1 MIGTAVAPLI
11 GPRSQPSFFS
21 DYGPNM
27 LQAKIIIAD
36 DDILVREA
44 VCKILTMFGHTVVS
58 CASGEEALAALTG
71 DFDLI
76 ILDINMPGLDGFE
89 TLKQINDRDYGIPV
103 IFLTGAGSMEY
114 AVKAI
119 NLGAYD
125 FIPKPIEDLDIF
137 NIKVKRAIEKRKY
150 VLQEKA
156 YKKNLEDEVRSKT
169 SELAEKNHLLEKYNE
184 DLEVSTLNTMLTL
197 QTALEEKDMYTAGH
211 TNRVTFHAMHI
222 GQALRLAEDDL
233 TVLER
238 ACKVHDIG
246 KLVIDVNYIRKPGP
260 LSDEEWLLMKKHPEI
275 GANIITPLSFMQQEV
290 TIVRHHHER
299 MDGKGYPDGLGGNE
313 LSLLTKIITVADSF
327 DAMTSMRS
335 YKKNLE
341 PMAAIAELH
350 RCAGSQFDPDV
361 VRVFVE
367 VLGNPDVTGQL
378 RH

>member
-1 MIGTAVAPLI
+1 
-11 GPRSQPSFFS
+11 
-21 DYGPNM
+21 M

-313 LSLLTKIITVADSF
+313 LSLLAKIITVADSF

>member
-1 MIGTAVAPLI
+1 MAEI
-11 GPRSQPSFFS
+11 
-21 DYGPNM
+21 
-27 LQAKIIIAD
+27 KILIAD
-36 DDILVREA
+36 DDALVREA
-44 VCKILTMFGHTVVS
+44 VFKILTMFGYTVVT
-58 CASGEEALAALTG
+58 CATGEEALAALSG
-71 DFDLI
+71 DFALI

-89 TLKQINDRDYGIPV
+89 TLKLINARDYGIPV

-137 NIKVKRAIEKRKY
+137 NIKVKRAIEKRRY

-156 YKKNLEDEVRSKT
+156 YKENLENEVRSKT
-169 SELAEKNHLLEKYNE
+169 RELAEKNRLLEEYND

-211 TNRVTFHAMHI
+211 TNRVTFYAMSI
-222 GQALRLAEDDL
+222 GQAFRLGEGET

-238 ACKVHDIG
+238 ACKVHDLG

-275 GANIITPLSFMQQEV
+275 GANIIKHLAFMQRE
-290 TIVRHHHER
+290 IFLVRHHHER
-299 MDGKGYPDGLGGNE
+299 MDGRGYPDGLGGDE
-313 LSLLTKIITVADSF
+313 LDLLTRIITVADSY

-335 YKKNLE
+335 YKQNMKE
-341 PMAAIAELH
+341 PEAIAELR
-350 RCAGSQFDPDV
+350 RCARSQFDPEV
-361 VRVFVE
+361 VQVFAE
-367 VLGNPDVTGQL
+367 VLERRIKTGAG
-378 RH
+378 

>member
-1 MIGTAVAPLI
+1 MRPLS
-11 GPRSQPSFFS
+11 GRNRTHLFS
-21 DYGPNM
+21 GYGLTM
-27 LQAKIIIAD
+27 AQAKILIAD

-58 CASGEEALAALTG
+58 CASGEDALAALTG

-89 TLKQINDRDYGIPV
+89 TLKLINDYNYGIPV

-156 YKKNLEDEVRSKT
+156 YKENLEGEVRSKT
-169 SELAEKNHLLEKYNE
+169 RELAEKNRLLEEYND

-211 TNRVTFHAMHI
+211 TNRVTFHAMNI
-222 GQALRLAEDDL
+222 GHALSLAEADL

-275 GANIITPLSFMQQEV
+275 GANIITPLAFMQQEIA
-290 TIVRHHHER
+290 IVRHHHER
-299 MDGKGYPDGLGGNE
+299 LDGKGYPDGLGGNE
-313 LSLLTKIITVADSF
+313 LNLLTRIITVADSF

-335 YKKNLE
+335 YKQNME
-341 PMAAIAELH
+341 PLAAIAELH
-350 RCAGSQFDPDV
+350 RCAGSQFDPEV

-367 VLGNPDVTGQL
+367 VLGSQM
-378 RH
+378 